1 MIGTTVS
8 HYRILEKLGGGG
20 MGVVYKAEDI
30 KLGRFVALKFL
41 PEGFAKDHIALERF
55 RREAE
60 SASALNH
67 PNICTIHDIDE
78 HEAQPF
84 IVMEL
89 LEGHTL
95 RSRIEGKPLKLDT
108 LLDLAIQ
115 IADAL
120 EAAHSKGII
129 HRDIKPANIFLT
141 ARGQAQQVKILDFGL
156 AKLMP
161 QGRPVAE
168 MATAGPT
175 EDALTSPGVA
185 MGTVAYMSPEQ
196 ARGEELDARTDL
208 FSFGCVLYEM
218 ATGRLAFAGSTT
230 AAIFGAIL
238 HEQPHPP
245 CRVNPQVPAKL
256 EEIILKA
263 LEKDRD
269 LRYQHAADIRT
280 DLKRLKRDSDS
291 GRAVITN
298 AARGATVSTPSRTR
312 SWVVIA
318 LGILSAIVVVA
329 AVLWIYPKLR
339 PASPTAQRTLT
350 RVTFDTGLQFGATW
364 SPDGRFIAYSS
375 DRGGKFDI
383 WVQPVS
389 GGDAVQVTHG
399 NGHNWQPDWSPDGK
413 QIAFRSEREDGGLFV
428 VPVLGGHEQQISS
441 FGFRPRWSPPGSQIL
456 FRRSFLPVG
465 VMELYVVGLDG
476 ATPRRVL
483 AEFFNQHPDLS
494 GGDTVWHPDGKR
506 VSVWQ
511 CGRSGAKGLWTV
523 PLAGGSPIHS
533 DVAPQLAGRLQT
545 VSGGA
550 AFDWDSRFVWV
561 SSGRAIYLEGVSRG
575 VRNLWK
581 ITVDPGSLR
590 LEDGPER
597 LTTGPGPDTD
607 IAISPD
613 GKKLVYTARTE
624 NIRLWSFPF
633 DATVGRVVASGEPLS
648 AAGANA
654 SMPDLSPD
662 GMKLAFCIERSGK
675 WELWERSLKQGGNT
689 LLVTSDARLFDP
701 RWSRDGS
708 RLVYTRYKPEEDELQ
723 PVLLVPGSGNGSPL
737 TSEHY
742 TDIVGDWSPDGNWI
756 VAPRDL
762 PPGGIGMWLLP
773 VPEAPHAERA
783 ARLVTA
789 KAGYHLFREHFSP
802 DGQWIAFLAVN
813 RSIATDSVIY
823 VVPTAGGPWTRITEE
838 SLWNDKPR
846 WSPDG
851 RTIYFLSTRSG
862 FLNVWG
868 RRFDSA
874 RGQPLGQSFR
884 VTRFESPGQMVPDR
898 PLEVDIALT
907 RDRLVLP
914 LAGVSGSIWM
924 IEDVDR

>member
-269 LRYQHAADIRT
+269 LRYQHAADI
-280 DLKRLKRDSDS
+280 
-291 GRAVITN
+291 A
-298 AARGATVSTPSRTR
+298 
-312 SWVVIA
+312 
-318 LGILSAIVVVA
+318 
-329 AVLWIYPKLR
+329 
-339 PASPTAQRTLT
+339 
-350 RVTFDTGLQFGATW
+350 
-364 SPDGRFIAYSS
+364 
-375 DRGGKFDI
+375 
-383 WVQPVS
+383 
-389 GGDAVQVTHG
+389 
-399 NGHNWQPDWSPDGK
+399 
-413 QIAFRSEREDGGLFV
+413 
-428 VPVLGGHEQQISS
+428 
-441 FGFRPRWSPPGSQIL
+441 
-456 FRRSFLPVG
+456 
-465 VMELYVVGLDG
+465 
-476 ATPRRVL
+476 
-483 AEFFNQHPDLS
+483 
-494 GGDTVWHPDGKR
+494 
-506 VSVWQ
+506 
-511 CGRSGAKGLWTV
+511 
-523 PLAGGSPIHS
+523 PI
-533 DVAPQLAGRLQT
+533 
-545 VSGGA
+545 
-550 AFDWDSRFVWV
+550 
-561 SSGRAIYLEGVSRG
+561 
-575 VRNLWK
+575 
-581 ITVDPGSLR
+581 
-590 LEDGPER
+590 
-597 LTTGPGPDTD
+597 
-607 IAISPD
+607 
-613 GKKLVYTARTE
+613 
-624 NIRLWSFPF
+624 
-633 DATVGRVVASGEPLS
+633 
-648 AAGANA
+648 
-654 SMPDLSPD
+654 
-662 GMKLAFCIERSGK
+662 
-675 WELWERSLKQGGNT
+675 
-689 LLVTSDARLFDP
+689 
-701 RWSRDGS
+701 
-708 RLVYTRYKPEEDELQ
+708 
-723 PVLLVPGSGNGSPL
+723 
-737 TSEHY
+737 
-742 TDIVGDWSPDGNWI
+742 
-756 VAPRDL
+756 
-762 PPGGIGMWLLP
+762 
-773 VPEAPHAERA
+773 
-783 ARLVTA
+783 
-789 KAGYHLFREHFSP
+789 
-802 DGQWIAFLAVN
+802 
-813 RSIATDSVIY
+813 
-823 VVPTAGGPWTRITEE
+823 
-838 SLWNDKPR
+838 
-846 WSPDG
+846 
-851 RTIYFLSTRSG
+851 
-862 FLNVWG
+862 
-868 RRFDSA
+868 
-874 RGQPLGQSFR
+874 
-884 VTRFESPGQMVPDR
+884 
-898 PLEVDIALT
+898 
-907 RDRLVLP
+907 
-914 LAGVSGSIWM
+914 
-924 IEDVDR
+924 